1 LTATEMMM
9 LFTKNRPNPGTDSTA
24 LKFFRPSPA
33 NAPFTITTSG
43 NKYGMIRIVPMTC
56 STTLAVRLRMSNIAS
71 RTLSVAPG
79 PLQDHGH
86 DQRDDQQD
94 DRQRGAVPDVVE
106 RDCLP
111 VDVGAEELGRV
122 VRPADRDEVRDV

>member
-71 RTLSVAPG
+71 RALSVAPG
-79 PLQDHGH
+79 PLQDHGQ
-86 DQRDDQQD
+86 DQGGHQQEAG
-94 DRQRGAVPDVVE
+94 QRGAGADVAD
-106 RDCLP
+106 RDGRAGGG
-111 VDVGAEELGRV
+111 GAEELGRL
-122 VRPADRDEVRDV
+122 VRP